1 MEYWMDRPRLNGG
14 ETVSM
19 YLEPFTALI
28 VDNGDGRM
36 EPDDIPRIGKTIYV
50 QDYKKGTIY
59 AEYLQEYYHV
69 QVCPHNDKIFGGNE
83 TYETGS
89 LCFPRRY
96 LQPLSVLS
104 GPKSQLAKQLLRK
117 DI

>member
-50 QDYKKGTIY
+50 QDYKKAQSMQSTYKSTIMY
-59 AEYLQEYYHV
+59 KYVHTT
-69 QVCPHNDKIFGGNE
+69 I
-83 TYETGS
+83 
-89 LCFPRRY
+89 RY
-96 LQPLSVLS
+96 LE
-104 GPKSQLAKQLLRK
+104 AMRHMKQVVCVFLEGTCNLYLFYPAQNHS
-117 DI
+117 